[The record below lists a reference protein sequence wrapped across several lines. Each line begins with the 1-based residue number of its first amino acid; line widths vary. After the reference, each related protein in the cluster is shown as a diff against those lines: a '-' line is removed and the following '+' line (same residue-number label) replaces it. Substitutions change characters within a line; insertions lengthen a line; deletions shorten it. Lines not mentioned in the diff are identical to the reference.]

1 MPQKIGLGTG
11 YISLNPL
18 DMILSPWSFQ
28 VRVKKEANMFSRFS
42 YFAQNPI
49 ASPAVSEKVEAS
61 LTKMF
66 DKYRGKYSSEKFPPP
81 LLI

>member
-1 MPQKIGLGTG
+1 MKTGLLSSLRLYNSQPHLGIR
-11 YISLNPL
+11 YIPLNPL
-18 DMILSPWSFQ
+18 DLMVSSRLFQ
-28 VRVKKEANMFSRFS
+28 AHVQNEANMFSWFS

-66 DKYRGKYSSEKFPPP
+66 DKYRGK
-81 LLI
+81 

>member
-1 MPQKIGLGTG
+1 MMASSWK
-11 YISLNPL
+11 
-18 DMILSPWSFQ
+18 FQ
-28 VRVKKEANMFSRFS
+28 DHFQKEANMFSWLS

-66 DKYRGKYSSEKFPPP
+66 DKYRGKSMS
-81 LLI
+81 